1 MLIGYIRIVRYT
13 MTQKYSGVKE
23 LYYMQRKTS
32 LVSLL
37 ACLILIGSLSPVMAQ
52 DGSLPYA
59 TYQLTV
65 RTGAG
70 TTYDVVTYLDA
81 GTPIV
86 LEARNADISWVL
98 GRTEDGAFRGWMYA
112 IYLTYPSGYS
122 AARLPVSEEIVGA
135 VPVLAPDAPPQD
147 TGNSAPVGGMNA
159 VAVYD
164 LNVRS
169 GPGTHHNSLGYVSGG
184 TGLILEARN
193 GDASWVLAQTADGST
208 RGWFYSIY
216 IKFEGM
222 SAWNL
227 PESGEL
233 IRAGGNNAAGAVSQ
247 TADLGSS
254 VPSTTGGAYDGIVMG
269 SFDPATVAGI
279 DLAAFPAVG
288 RSTGRARAI
297 FQAGRAAGRDP
308 NVVAKVGD
316 CSTEHW
322 FFLSPF
328 AWGKYNLGPYTS
340 MQDVINHFGDSLA
353 YNSEAA
359 NNGYNVNSVM
369 NPDYANP
376 GVCQPGESPMDCE
389 YRIHNPSVAVI
400 MFGTSDLLV
409 MSAYEFDFYL
419 RDIVRL
425 TIEQNIV
432 PILSTFPSNLG
443 FWNHTV
449 LYNQIVVKIAMDN
462 DIPLINLWAALE
474 EIPHHG
480 VEDDGFHL
488 DTPPD
493 DNSCFF
499 TGDYLSNGYNVRNL
513 VTMQTLDAVWKHAM
527 Q

>member
-1 MLIGYIRIVRYT
+1 MLRR
-13 MTQKYSGVKE
+13 
-23 LYYMQRKTS
+23 TS
-32 LVSLL
+32 LVSLIV
-37 ACLILIGSLSPVMAQ
+37 CLIVIGSLYPVMAQ
-52 DGSLPYA
+52 EGSLPYA

-70 TTYDVVTYLDA
+70 TNYDVVTYLNA
-81 GTPIV
+81 GTPVV

-98 GRTEDGAFRGWMYA
+98 GHTEDGSFRGWMYA
-112 IYLTYPSGYS
+112 IYLTYPTGYS
-122 AARLPVSEEIVGA
+122 ASRLPVSEEVVGA
-135 VPVLAPDAPPQD
+135 APAVPAPDAQPQ
-147 TGNSAPVGGMNA
+147 GNPAPAAGGVNA
-159 VAVYD
+159 YAVYD

-169 GPGTHHNSLGYVSGG
+169 GPGTQHSSLGFVNGG
-184 TGLILEARN
+184 TGLMLEARN
-193 GDASWVLAQTADGST
+193 GDASWVLAQTADGTT

-216 IKFEGM
+216 LKFEGI

-227 PESGEL
+227 PESGET
-233 IRAGGNNAAGAVSQ
+233 IRAGGNTAAGAGVTSQ
-247 TADLGSS
+247 TVELGSS

-269 SFDPATVAGI
+269 SFNPATVAGI
-279 DLAAFPAVG
+279 DLAAFPAAG

-297 FQAGRAAGRDP
+297 FLEGRAAGRNP
-308 NVVAKVGD
+308 NVIAKVGD

-322 FFLSPF
+322 YFLSPF
-328 AWGKYNLGPYTS
+328 AWGQYNLGAYTGL
-340 MQDVINHFGDSLA
+340 QDVINHFGESLA

-369 NPDYANP
+369 NPDYSNP
-376 GVCQPGESPMDCE
+376 AVCQPGESALDCE

-425 TIEQNIV
+425 TIEQKIV
-432 PILSTFPSNLG
+432 PVLSTFPSNVG
-443 FWNHTV
+443 FWNHTI
-449 LYNQIVVKIAMDN
+449 LYNQIVIKIALDN

-474 EIPHHG
+474 DIPHHG

-493 DNSCFF
+493 DNACYL
-499 TGDYLSNGYNVRNL
+499 TPDYLTNGYNVRNL
-513 VTMQTLDAVWKHAM
+513 VTLQTLDAVWKGAM